1 MFYEKNYKEDEP
13 VNKIYRSRHGVY
25 VTISDKFLDKLLVDY
40 AIALMPEHLAVV
52 AEMVICDHCH
62 PDDVAE
68 YLGIHRS
75 TVYRRLVR
83 AEALIRE
90 FLKDNK

>member
-1 MFYEKNYKEDEP
+1 MFYGKTYRNDEP
-13 VNKIYRSRHGVY
+13 VNKIYRSGGGLY
-25 VTISDKFLDKLLVDY
+25 VTISDKFLDKLLLDY
-40 AIALMPEHLAVV
+40 AIAILPEHLSVI

-62 PDDVAE
+62 PVDVAKQ
-68 YLGIHRS
+68 LGIHRS

-83 AEALIRE
+83 AEQLIRE